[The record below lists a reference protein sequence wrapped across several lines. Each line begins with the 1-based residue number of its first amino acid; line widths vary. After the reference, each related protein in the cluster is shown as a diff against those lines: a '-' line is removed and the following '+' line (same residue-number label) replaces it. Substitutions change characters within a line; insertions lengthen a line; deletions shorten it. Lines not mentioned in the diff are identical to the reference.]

1 MRAFHIV
8 YTGRLKLLRRRR
20 VLSCTISSSRYL
32 LTRYQVRLS
41 LCRNKFCNFPS
52 ATFYSRGPVLSGV
65 RPCTVVLVL
74 DWHIAVLCPP
84 RSSGVRSSSS
94 SCSSFFHGVC
104 QSRRRLDTKT
114 LKRNRCKRTKIREL
128 DRAVSERKK
137 KRKRK
142 KH

>member
-1 MRAFHIV
+1 MYNIIKQISLDSLA
-8 YTGRLKLLRRRR
+8 RLEWHVVR
-20 VLSCTISSSRYL
+20 LSYE
-32 LTRYQVRLS
+32 VRLS